1 MSATRQQE
9 IVTWVA
15 VPDDEVPGHT
25 VTWHATREPI
35 RLNGWS
41 SIVSPTTMISTLCR
55 ETFARHQISR
65 TSQLSPELYAN
76 DHRCTGCVVLAVD
89 DSDDKKKLAAL
100 IVQIGDERQALM
112 VDAIRQTLRMFADGA
127 AQLVEHY
134 EHDARAREWV
144 DLVKRAAAD
153 LRAAEARVQIQ
164 QLTLH
169 GGAPS

>member
-1 MSATRQQE
+1 MSATRQKE

-15 VPDDEVPGHT
+15 VPDDGVPGHT
-25 VTWHATREPI
+25 VTWHATREPV
-35 RLNGWS
+35 RLDGMS
-41 SIVSPTTMISTLCR
+41 SVVSPEMILTLCR
-55 ETFARHQISR
+55 EMRARHRISR
-65 TSQLSPELYAN
+65 TSQLLPVIYAN
-76 DHRCTGCVVLAVD
+76 DRRCMGCVVSAD

-100 IVQIGDERQALM
+100 IAQIDDDQQALM
-112 VDAIRQTLRMFADGA
+112 VDTIRRTLRMFADSA

-164 QLTLH
+164 QLMLH
-169 GGAPS
+169 GEVPS

>member
-1 MSATRQQE
+1 MSETRQKE

-15 VPDDEVPGHT
+15 VPDDGVPGHT
-25 VTWHATREPI
+25 VTWHATREPV
-35 RLNGWS
+35 RLDGWS
-41 SIVSPTTMISTLCR
+41 SIVSPTMISTLCR
-55 ETFARHQISR
+55 ETLARHQISR
-65 TSQLSPELYAN
+65 ASQLSPEIYAN
-76 DHRCTGCVVLAVD
+76 DRRCTGCVVLTVD
-89 DSDDKKKLAAL
+89 DSDDKKKLATL
-100 IVQIGDERQALM
+100 IVQIGDDRQTLM
-112 VDAIRQTLRMFADGA
+112 VDVIRQTLRMFADGA

-169 GGAPS
+169 GGVPS